1 MINCVIFCMK
11 KITIIAFLLLAGCQ
25 QFYKVE
31 SEIQEQKSEQIQ
43 KEIDDLLAE
52 DKKNKLLELEY
63 LEQIRIAQENND
75 TEAFKFFLQEYVNV
89 ERLDVPE
96 ELKKEPNYFQGGQK
110 VKY

>member
-1 MINCVIFCMK
+1 MK
-11 KITIIAFLLLAGCQ
+11 TFALILFLTIMGCKNPVSISQ
-25 QFYKVE
+25 EKQEVPRLE
-31 SEIQEQKSEQIQ
+31 VTRSEELQ

-75 TEAFKFFLQEYVNV
+75 RESFEFFFQEYVKV
-89 ERLDVPE
+89 ERLDIPE
-96 ELKKEPNYFQGGQK
+96 ELKKEPNYFQGGLK